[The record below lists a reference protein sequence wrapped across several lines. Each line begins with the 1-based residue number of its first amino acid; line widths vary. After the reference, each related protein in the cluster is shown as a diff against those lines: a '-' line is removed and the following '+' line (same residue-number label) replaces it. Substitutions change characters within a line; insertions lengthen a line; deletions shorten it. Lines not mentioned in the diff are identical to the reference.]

1 MILDWILNPTSPPK
15 CYKGYVHIWE
25 FEFGVHAPNLLQ
37 WNFLGALKVLWLR
50 RRMLQFFRVT
60 CWVFRVDMSPLQSH
74 RKERKFQTRL
84 WHTLQHLLNKNL
96 LASRQKTVH
105 TVNCNFPDNE
115 SGKKTGKKEK
125 KIDTSTLRHRKCGK
139 MITGEST

>member
-25 FEFGVHAPNLLQ
+25 FEFGVYTPNLSPL
-37 WNFLGALKVLWLR
+37 NFLGALIVLRLCR
-50 RRMLQFFRVT
+50 RILQFFRVS

-74 RKERKFQTRL
+74 HKESKFQTRL

-96 LASRQKTVH
+96 LARRHKTVH
-105 TVNCNFPDNE
+105 TVICNFPANE
-115 SGKKTGKKEK
+115 SGKKKERKRKKS
-125 KIDTSTLRHRKCGK
+125 IHLH
-139 MITGEST
+139 